1 MTNRRVLTTPVSHH
15 HQDLTQTQKEAR
27 TADDGRA
34 SGLRPTC
41 NRETENDMDSVGQ
54 ASDTSPDDTTTADYG
69 DLVTEQ
75 ARKDLR
81 PPARRQVPPADR
93 AERRR
98 KAGAASGGLAAGPS
112 RYNANNVSH
121 NQGNTRSEAESDV
134 RNERRA
140 RRFGQREVLWTITT
154 LPRVKKCGRTTNGNV
169 GDGLA
174 AVVMNA
180 GVAHWSG
187 FCTCGS
193 IWACPVCS
201 AKIRATR
208 ADEIARAV
216 ARHLTEGGT
225 AWMVTL
231 TARHKRHHNL
241 DPLFD
246 AVANGWR
253 KLLSGRAWAGDTKR
267 GVLGERDR
275 LGVRGNIR
283 SLEVTYG
290 TRNGWHPHLHVVL
303 LLKNETTQELA
314 YAIDRWDKTWRS
326 WMKKKGFEPSKE
338 HGVKWSKVTTPEEAG
353 EYIAK
358 VQEGKGHLGHE
369 MARGDMKSG
378 KLGTLAPFEM
388 LEYLRV
394 TGDMAVVPIWKE
406 YEKGTFR
413 RRAITWSRGLR
424 AELLDDEPEL
434 TDEEVAAEDIGGE
447 TWALLSGESLKAM
460 RRVPGLQAKILQTAE
475 TGGFTELVNLLTAY
489 HLAYEKGPEAPGT

>member
-1 MTNRRVLTTPVSHH
+1 MDSLEH
-15 HQDLTQTQKEAR
+15 
-27 TADDGRA
+27 TADTTR
-34 SGLRPTC
+34 
-41 NRETENDMDSVGQ
+41 
-54 ASDTSPDDTTTADYG
+54 DDTASAEYG
-69 DLVTEQ
+69 ELVTEH

-81 PPARRQVPPADR
+81 ATARRQVSPAPR

-98 KAGAASGGLAAGPS
+98 GVGAASGGLEAGPP

-121 NQGNTRSEAESDV
+121 TEETAGEEAEDQI
-134 RNERRA
+134 RQTRRGT
-140 RRFGQREVLWTITT
+140 RFAQREVLWSITS
-154 LPRVKKCGRTTNGNV
+154 LDRVRKCGRTTNGNV

-174 AVVMNA
+174 ALVVN
-180 GVAHWSG
+180 GDVAHWSG

-216 ARHLTEGGT
+216 VRHMEDGGT

-231 TARHKRHHNL
+231 TARHKKHHDL
-241 DPLFD
+241 MPLFD

-253 KLLSGRAWAGDTKR
+253 KLMSGRAWAGDPKR
-267 GVLGERDR
+267 DVFGERDR

-303 LLKNETTQELA
+303 LLNNETGEELA
-314 YAIDRWDKTWRS
+314 YAIHRWDKTWRA
-326 WMKKKGFEPSKE
+326 WMKKQGFEPSKE
-338 HGVKWSKVTTPEEAG
+338 HGVTWSKVTTPEEAG

-358 VQEGKGHLGHE
+358 VQEGKGHLGNE
-369 MARGDMKSG
+369 IARGDMKAG
-378 KLGTLAPFEM
+378 RLGTLAPFEM
-388 LEYLRV
+388 LEYLRR
-394 TGDMAVVPIWKE
+394 TGDMAVVPIWHE

-424 AELLDDEPEL
+424 AELLDDEPEM
-434 TDEEVAAEDIGGE
+434 TDEEVAAEEIGGE
-447 TWALLSGESLKAM
+447 TWLLMPAESLKAI
-460 RRVPGLQAKILQTAE
+460 RRVPGLQARILDTAE
-475 TGGFTELVNLLTAY
+475 NGGFVELVNLLTAY
-489 HLAYEKGPEAPGT
+489 HLTYEKGPDAPGSQNDR